1 MGRPSSYTDDTA
13 DKICSLL
20 AEGIPLKKI
29 CRLDGMPSYTTVLKW
44 QRDIPE
50 FADLSARAKIE
61 GTHALADEVIEIAD
75 DPTIDPADKRVR
87 IDARLRLIGKW
98 NRAVY
103 GERVE
108 QHNTIEK
115 IDRIEIVVIDPLLR
129 DITPDRGKISS

>member
-1 MGRPSSYTDDTA
+1 MGRPTSYTDDTG

-20 AEGIPLKKI
+20 GVGIPLKKI

-115 IDRIEIVVIDPLLR
+115 IDRIEVVVIDPPLR
-129 DITPDRGKISS
+129 DITPDRGEISS